1 MTNNLINYWMVRMD
15 DVATYLLSAT
25 LVLTLLYAP
34 YTLLLR
40 KERFFRQN
48 RFTLLAIMVLSLV
61 LPFCDFHALYPG
73 ELLPSLPTAPMVEV
87 EADEPTPISVTATME
102 PMVITEV
109 IDEPFRLLPWL
120 CHLYIIG
127 ALIMLVIRLWQF
139 SRMHHLIRKGCLW
152 SDVEDGIT
160 IHCHADDV
168 APCSWMRH
176 IVISEHD
183 YRHHR
188 HEILLHERGH
198 VLHHHS
204 WDILL
209 LMLVQTIQWYNPF
222 AYMLGASLRDVHEY
236 EADDYVLRQGVTASE
251 YQALLLKTA
260 ISGGKYTFANSFNC
274 HTLKSRIIMM
284 KNKLVSPWKR
294 TKILFVLPALIVAAA
309 IIAYITHTEQHYP
322 IRIGKYD
329 VKEYN
334 ISDFSE
340 SPAVKIIGFTE
351 DHQDITND
359 DFLEHRAVEAFLS
372 GGAKR
377 ASLLAG
383 FCLTEEDIDS
393 VRIYFP
399 GESDLCGDIGDDRE
413 ILAIYLKRPIR
424 GLRNYKQ
431 EKLEVTGV
439 KSPYGY
445 NEDYFYNPTRN
456 DSHIY
461 MGYYYTASQ
470 LDSIFGRRTETIP
483 DNGGIL
489 YRYGHEGVLI
499 TMTPAYDMGLSS
511 IITIGDKYRFSID
524 GVEMQVGDNINI
536 INLSAFDKYK
546 EKVFEDGTVRR
557 WYRHPISNDLL
568 VVKHKNDL
576 ITEIRFDL
584 DLP

>member
-1 MTNNLINYWMVRMD
+1 MWNELFAYAVK
-15 DVATYLLSAT
+15 SAIA
-25 LVLTLLYAP
+25 LTLLYAP

-48 RFTLLAIMVLSLV
+48 RFTLLAIMALSLV

-73 ELLPSLPTAPMVEV
+73 ELLPSSPTAPAVEV
-87 EADEPTPISVTATME
+87 NVPAPISITV
-102 PMVITEV
+102 PMGPMTTTEV
-109 IDEPFRLLPWL
+109 SDQPFRLLPCL
-120 CHLYIIG
+120 CYLYIIG
-127 ALIMLVIRLWQF
+127 ALIVLAIHLWQF
-139 SRMHHLIRKGCLW
+139 TRMHRLIRKGCLW

-176 IVISEHD
+176 IVISQSD
-183 YRHHR
+183 YDNHR

-198 VLHHHS
+198 VLRHHS

-209 LMLVQTIQWYNPF
+209 LMLAQTIQWYNPF

-236 EADDYVLRQGVTASE
+236 EADDYVLRQGVTARE
-251 YQALLLKTA
+251 YQTLLLKTA

-284 KNKLVSPWKR
+284 KNKVVSPWKR
-294 TKILFVLPALIVAAA
+294 TKILIVLPALIVAVA
-309 IIAYITHTEQHYP
+309 IIAYITPTEQPYP

-334 ISDFSE
+334 ISDFGKY
-340 SPAVKIIGFTE
+340 PAVKIIGFTE
-351 DHQDITND
+351 DHLDITND

-372 GGAKR
+372 GGAER
-377 ASLLAG
+377 ASFLGG

-399 GESDLCGDIGDDRE
+399 GESDLCGNIGDNG
-413 ILAIYLKRPIR
+413 ILAIYLKRYVK
-424 GLRNYKQ
+424 GLRNYKK
-431 EKLEVTGV
+431 EKLEVVGI

-445 NEDYFYNPTRN
+445 NGDYFYNPTRN

-483 DNGGIL
+483 GYREIS

-499 TMTPAYDMGLSS
+499 TMTPADDMGLFS
-511 IITIGDKYRFSID
+511 IITIGDKYRFCID
-524 GVEMQVGDNINI
+524 GVEMQVGDNINR
-536 INLSAFDKYK
+536 INWNAFNKDK

-557 WYRHPISNDLL
+557 YSSSSPH
-568 VVKHKNDL
+568 
-576 ITEIRFDL
+576 
-584 DLP
+584 

>member
-1 MTNNLINYWMVRMD
+1 MWNDLFAYAVK
-15 DVATYLLSAT
+15 SAI
-25 LVLTLLYAP
+25 VLTLLYAP

-73 ELLPSLPTAPMVEV
+73 ELLPSSPTAPAVEV
-87 EADEPTPISVTATME
+87 DMPAPIRIAVPME
-102 PMVITEV
+102 PMATTEAS
-109 IDEPFRLLPWL
+109 DQPFRLLPWL
-120 CHLYIIG
+120 CYLYVIG
-127 ALIMLVIRLWQF
+127 ALIVLAIHLWQF
-139 SRMHHLIRKGCLW
+139 TRMHRLIRKGCLW
-152 SDVEDGIT
+152 SDIEDGIT
-160 IHCHADDV
+160 IHCHANEV
-168 APCSWMRH
+168 VPCSWMRH
-176 IVISEHD
+176 IIISQSD
-183 YRHHR
+183 YDNHR

-198 VLHHHS
+198 VLRHHS
-204 WDILL
+204 WDILQ

-236 EADDYVLRQGVTASE
+236 EADDYVLRQGVTANE
-251 YQALLLKTA
+251 YQTLLLKTA
-260 ISGGKYTFANSFNC
+260 ISGGKYTFANNFNC

-284 KNKLVSPWKR
+284 KNKVVSPWKR
-294 TKILFVLPALIVAAA
+294 TKILIVLPALIVAAA
-309 IIAYITHTEQHYP
+309 IIAYITPTEQPYP

-334 ISDFSE
+334 IGDFSE

-399 GESDLCGDIGDDRE
+399 GESDLCGDIGDNG
-413 ILAIYLKRPIR
+413 ILAIYLKRYVK
-424 GLRNYKQ
+424 GLRNYKK
-431 EKLEVTGV
+431 EKLEVVGV

-445 NEDYFYNPTRN
+445 NGDYFYNPTRN

-483 DNGGIL
+483 DHREIS

-499 TMTPAYDMGLSS
+499 SMTPADDMGLFS
-511 IITIGDKYRFSID
+511 IITIGDKYRFCID
-524 GVEMQVGDNINI
+524 GVEMQVGDNINR
-536 INLSAFDKYK
+536 INWDAFNKDK

>member
-1 MTNNLINYWMVRMD
+1 MWNELFAYAVK
-15 DVATYLLSAT
+15 SAIA
-25 LVLTLLYAP
+25 LTLLYAP

-48 RFTLLAIMVLSLV
+48 RFTLLAIMALSLV

-73 ELLPSLPTAPMVEV
+73 ELLPSSPTAPAVEV
-87 EADEPTPISVTATME
+87 NVPAPISITV
-102 PMVITEV
+102 PMGPMPTTEV
-109 IDEPFRLLPWL
+109 SDQPFRLLPWL
-120 CHLYIIG
+120 CYLYIIG
-127 ALIMLVIRLWQF
+127 ALIVLAIHLWQF
-139 SRMHHLIRKGCLW
+139 TRMHRLIRKGCLW

-176 IVISEHD
+176 IVISQSD
-183 YRHHR
+183 YDNHR
-188 HEILLHERGH
+188 YEILLHERGH
-198 VLHHHS
+198 VLRHHS

-209 LMLVQTIQWYNPF
+209 LMLAQTIQWYNPF

-251 YQALLLKTA
+251 YQTLLLKTA

-274 HTLKSRIIMM
+274 HTLKNRIIMM
-284 KNKLVSPWKR
+284 KNKVVSPWKR
-294 TKILFVLPALIVAAA
+294 TKILIVLPALIVAVA
-309 IIAYITHTEQHYP
+309 IIAYITPTEQPYP

-334 ISDFSE
+334 ISDFGKY
-340 SPAVKIIGFTE
+340 PAVKIIGFSKGIFSTK
-351 DHQDITND
+351 HQDITNQGV
-359 DFLEHRAVEAFLS
+359 LVSHAVEAFLR
-372 GGAKR
+372 GGAER
-377 ASLLAG
+377 ASFLGG

-393 VRIYFP
+393 VRVYFP
-399 GESDLCGDIGDDRE
+399 GESDLCGNIGDNG
-413 ILAIYLKRPIR
+413 ILAIYLKRYVK
-424 GLRNYKQ
+424 GLRNYKK
-431 EKLEVTGV
+431 EKLEVVGI
-439 KSPYGY
+439 KSPYGC
-445 NEDYFYNPTRN
+445 NGDYFYNPTRN

-483 DNGGIL
+483 GDREIS

-499 TMTPAYDMGLSS
+499 TMTPADDMGLFS
-511 IITIGDKYRFSID
+511 IITIGDKYRFCID
-524 GVEMQVGDNINI
+524 GVEMQVGDNINR
-536 INLSAFDKYK
+536 INWNAFNKDE
-546 EKVFEDGTVRR
+546 EKVIEDGTVRR

>member
-1 MTNNLINYWMVRMD
+1 MWNELFAYAVK
-15 DVATYLLSAT
+15 SAIA
-25 LVLTLLYAP
+25 LTLLYAP

-48 RFTLLAIMVLSLV
+48 RFTLLAIMALSLV

-73 ELLPSLPTAPMVEV
+73 ELLPLSPTAPAVEV
-87 EADEPTPISVTATME
+87 NVPAPISITV
-102 PMVITEV
+102 PMGPMPTTEV
-109 IDEPFRLLPWL
+109 SDQPFRLLPWL
-120 CHLYIIG
+120 CYLYIIG
-127 ALIMLVIRLWQF
+127 ALIVLAIHLWQF
-139 SRMHHLIRKGCLW
+139 TRMHRLIRKGCLW

-176 IVISEHD
+176 IVISQSD
-183 YRHHR
+183 YDNHR
-188 HEILLHERGH
+188 YEILLHERGH
-198 VLHHHS
+198 VLRHHS

-209 LMLVQTIQWYNPF
+209 LMLAQTIQWYNPF

-251 YQALLLKTA
+251 YQTLLLKTA

-274 HTLKSRIIMM
+274 HTLKNRIIMM
-284 KNKLVSPWKR
+284 KNKVVSPWKR
-294 TKILFVLPALIVAAA
+294 TKILIVLPALIVAAA
-309 IIAYITHTEQHYP
+309 IIAYITPINSPYP

-334 ISDFSE
+334 ISDFGKY
-340 SPAVKIIGFTE
+340 PAVKIIGFSKGIFSTK
-351 DHQDITND
+351 HQDITSQGV
-359 DFLEHRAVEAFLS
+359 LVSHAVEAFLR
-372 GGAKR
+372 GGAER
-377 ASLLAG
+377 ASFLGG

-399 GESDLCGDIGDDRE
+399 GESDLCGNIGDNG
-413 ILAIYLKRPIR
+413 ILAIYLKRYVK
-424 GLRNYKQ
+424 GLRNYKK
-431 EKLEVTGV
+431 EKLEVVGI
-439 KSPYGY
+439 KSPYGC
-445 NEDYFYNPTRN
+445 NGDYFYNPTRN

-483 DNGGIL
+483 GDREIS

-499 TMTPAYDMGLSS
+499 TMTPADDMGLFS
-511 IITIGDKYRFSID
+511 IITIGDKYRFCID
-524 GVEMQVGDNINI
+524 GVEMQVGDNINR
-536 INLSAFDKYK
+536 INWNAFNKDE